1 MEFSLIMIKKP
12 TILFVFIILGL
23 SGAVFYMTP
32 YLLDHTRIGLEFK
45 GGYEILY
52 TAESTEP
59 EKPVDREALLQ
70 TADILG
76 KRANTLGVDEPEI
89 TLEGDDQIRVKL
101 AGVSSSNQVKTIIKT
116 DALPLKLTETYSQTV
131 GGVLGQADFD
141 ATVQAG
147 VIAFGL
153 ILAFIAVFYRIP
165 GIISCFTLTVYLAVM
180 LLVFNLLNATLSLAA
195 IVAFVLGLGIAADSN
210 ILAYER
216 IKEEIRKGKPIA
228 SALKDGEHNAFRTIM
243 YSNIATLIGA
253 LVLFFVGIGPIK
265 GFALTMIV
273 SICVS
278 IVCNVF
284 LSRLLLNL
292 LVRSN
297 LLNKPAYFG
306 VKIKPI
312 RDLNTRFSFVKHRN
326 KFFAISII
334 IAAAGIAMLYTSE
347 INYDIDFKAGTAL
360 DIALPESIDQEEAA
374 SIMEDDA
381 GIEPATVTIGG
392 NDNNHIAARFDDV
405 LESDDIDKIVGAFKE
420 KYGDSVTFEENT
432 SDPAVAE
439 ELKTKAIYVT
449 AIAIAAI
456 VAFVAIRFEWRF
468 ALGTF
473 VAILNSAFFVI
484 SMFAIFKLEI
494 DVTFIAAILTVI
506 GFATINAVVVFDR
519 IHENLKLSNVKT
531 SQELASLVNQ
541 SIWQTITRSVNTVLA
556 VVIASLCLYFFG
568 AEPLQMFSLAILL
581 GLVCGTYSS
590 ICISSQV
597 WFLLKKKSLRE
608 SETSQIPKSD

>member
-1 MEFSLIMIKKP
+1 MIKKP
-12 TILFVFIILGL
+12 IILFVFIILGL
-23 SGAVFYMTP
+23 SGAVSYMTP
-32 YLLDHTRIGLEFK
+32 YLIEHTRIGLEFK

-52 TAESTEP
+52 TAESIDP
-59 EKPVDREALLQ
+59 EKPVDKETLLQ
-70 TADILG
+70 TADMLG
-76 KRANTLGVDEPEI
+76 KHANSLGVDEPEI

-101 AGVSSSNQVKTIIKT
+101 AGVTNSKQVKSIINT
-116 DALPLKLTETYSQTV
+116 DELPLKLTETYSQTV

-141 ATVQAG
+141 ATVRAG
-147 VIAFGL
+147 VIAFGI
-153 ILAFIAVFYRIP
+153 ILAFIAVYYRIP
-165 GIISCFTLTVYLAVM
+165 GIIACFTLTVYLSFM

-216 IKEEIRKGKPIA
+216 IKEEIRKGKPIV
-228 SALKDGEHNAFRTIM
+228 SALQDGEHHAFRTIM

-278 IVCNVF
+278 LVCNLF
-284 LSRLLLNL
+284 LSRLLLSL

-297 LLNKPAYFG
+297 LLNKPSYFG
-306 VKIKPI
+306 VKIKPS
-312 RDLNTRFSFVKHRN
+312 RDLNARFSFVKHRN
-326 KFFAISII
+326 KFFAISIV
-334 IAAAGIAMLYTSE
+334 IAAAGIFMLYTSE

-360 DIALPESIDQEEAA
+360 DISLPESIDQEEAK

-381 GIEPATVTIGG
+381 GIEPAIVTIGG
-392 NDNNHIAARFDDV
+392 VNNDHIAARFDDV
-405 LESDDIDKIVGAFKE
+405 LGSDDIDKIVGVFKE
-420 KYGDSVTFEENT
+420 KYGDGVTFEENT

-439 ELKTKAIYVT
+439 ELKTKAIIVT

-456 VAFVAIRFEWRF
+456 VAFVAIRFGGRF
-468 ALGTF
+468 ALGTL

-484 SMFAIFKLEI
+484 AMFAIFKLEI

-519 IHENLKLSNVKT
+519 IRENLKISNVRNV
-531 SQELASLVNQ
+531 QELASLVNQ

-597 WFLLKKKSLRE
+597 WFLLKKRSIRE
-608 SETSQIPKSD
+608 SETSQIPKTN

>member
-1 MEFSLIMIKKP
+1 MIKKP
-12 TILFVFIILGL
+12 FMLFILIIVGL
-23 SGAVFYMTP
+23 SGVVFYMAP
-32 YLLDHTRIGLEFK
+32 YLVEHTRIGLEFK

-52 TAESTEP
+52 TAESTDP
-59 EKPVDREALLQ
+59 GKPVDKDTLLL

-101 AGVSSSNQVKTIIKT
+101 AGVTSSDQVKTIIKT

-131 GGVLGQADFD
+131 GGVLGQTDFD

-153 ILAFIAVFYRIP
+153 ILLFIVVFYRIP
-165 GIISCFTLTVYLAVM
+165 GIISCFTLTVYLSVM

-216 IKEEIRKGKPIA
+216 IKEEIRKGKPIL
-228 SALKDGEHNAFRTIM
+228 SALKDGEHHAFRTIM
-243 YSNIATLIGA
+243 YSNLATLIGA

-297 LLNKPAYFG
+297 LLNKPVLFG
-306 VKIKPI
+306 VKMKPV
-312 RDLNTRFSFVKHRN
+312 RDTNTRFSFVKHRN
-326 KFFAISII
+326 KFFAISIV
-334 IAAAGIAMLYTSE
+334 IAAAGIVMLYTSE

-360 DIALPESIDQEEAA
+360 DITLPESIDQEEATG
-374 SIMEDDA
+374 IMEEDA

-392 NDNNHIAARFDDV
+392 SDNNHIAARFDDV
-405 LESDDIDKIVGAFKE
+405 LESDDIDKIVDAFKE
-420 KYGDSVTFEENT
+420 KYGDNVTFEENT
-432 SDPAVAE
+432 SDPAVAQ

-449 AIAIAAI
+449 LIAIVAV
-456 VAFVAIRFEWRF
+456 VAFVAILFEWRF
-468 ALGTF
+468 AIATF
-473 VAILNSAFFVI
+473 VAIMNSTIFVI
-484 SMFAIFKLEI
+484 SMFAIFNLEI

-519 IHENLKLSNVKT
+519 IRENLKLSNVQT
-531 SQELASLVNQ
+531 TQELASLINQ
-541 SIWQTITRSVNTVLA
+541 SIWQTITRSVNTVIT
-556 VVIASLCLYFFG
+556 VVTASLCLYFFG

-590 ICISSQV
+590 ICIASQV
-597 WFLLKKKSLRE
+597 WFLLKKKSLHA
-608 SETSQIPKSD
+608 SETSQIARPN

>member
-1 MEFSLIMIKKP
+1 MIKKP
-12 TILFVFIILGL
+12 FTLFVFIILGL
-23 SGAVFYMTP
+23 SGAVYYITP
-32 YLLDHTRIGLEFK
+32 YLLENTRIGLEFK

-52 TAESTEP
+52 TAESTDP
-59 EKPVDREALLQ
+59 TISVDRETLLQ

-101 AGVSSSNQVKTIIKT
+101 AGVTSSDQVKAIIKT

-141 ATVQAG
+141 ATIQAG

-153 ILAFIAVFYRIP
+153 ILAFIAIFYRIP
-165 GIISCFTLTVYLAVM
+165 GIISCFTLTVYLAAM

-216 IKEEIRKGKPIA
+216 IKEEIRKGKPMA
-228 SALKDGEHNAFRTIM
+228 FALKDGEHHAFRTIM

-253 LVLFFVGIGPIK
+253 LVLFFAGIGPIK

-278 IVCNVF
+278 LVCNVF
-284 LSRLLLNL
+284 LSRLLLNM

-297 LLNKPAYFG
+297 LLNKPAFFG
-306 VKIKPI
+306 VKMKPT
-312 RDLNTRFSFVKHRN
+312 RDPNTRFSFVKHRN

-334 IAAAGIAMLYTSE
+334 IAAAGIFMLYTSE

-374 SIMEDDA
+374 SIMEEDA

-392 NDNNHIAARFDDV
+392 SDNSHIAARFDDV
-405 LESDDIDKIVGAFKE
+405 LEADDIDTIVGAFKE

-484 SMFAIFKLEI
+484 SMFAIFNLEI

-519 IHENLKLSNVKT
+519 IRENVKITSVKT
-531 SQELASLVNQ
+531 SQELAILVNQ
-541 SIWQTITRSVNTVLA
+541 SIWQTITRSVNTVVA

-597 WFLLKKKSLRE
+597 WFLLKKKSLKTI
-608 SETSQIPKSD
+608 SETA